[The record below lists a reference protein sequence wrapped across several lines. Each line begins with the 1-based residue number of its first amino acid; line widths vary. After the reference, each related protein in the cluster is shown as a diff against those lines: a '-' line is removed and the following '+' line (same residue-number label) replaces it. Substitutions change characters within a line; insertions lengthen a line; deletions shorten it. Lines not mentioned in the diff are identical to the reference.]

1 MFTRIVLLGPPG
13 SGKGTQTERLC
24 KEFGFAHISTG
35 DLLRESVRTGTP
47 LGIKAKKFMDA
58 GDLVPDALVI
68 ELVKLKLDK
77 CPRGFVLDG
86 FPRTLEQAKVLQKM
100 CMIDAAIN
108 LEINEEDIVG
118 RMINRRSCRKCGA
131 VYNLQFNAPKKAG
144 ICDKCGGELYQ
155 RSDDTEET
163 VRTRMK
169 VYKERTFPLISF
181 YSNRG
186 ILLNIEA
193 QGGIDEVYK
202 KIVEKIRSSKKTL
215 ESSNQD

>member
-35 DLLRESVRTGTP
+35 DLLREAVRTGTP

-86 FPRTLEQAKVLQKM
+86 FPRTLEQAKVLQKI

-108 LEINEEDIVG
+108 LEVNEEDIVG

-163 VRTRMK
+163 VRARIK

-181 YSNRG
+181 YNNHG

-193 QGGIDEVYK
+193 QGGIDEIYK
-202 KIVEKIRSSKKTL
+202 KIVEKIKSSKKTL